1 MVYSM
6 KRIIGKILIALGML
20 IIFSILY
27 MNYKTYKSNKEM
39 IEQYKSAIDNNNIQ
53 KDEYKIGDVIGVLNI
68 PKIGIEV
75 AIKRGVSDEILD
87 TAIGH
92 FDNTS
97 MPGEYGN
104 FAVAGHRAYTKNKFF
119 SNLDKIEIGDEIN
132 ILQNRINHKYI
143 VDSIE
148 IVEPDRVDVVES
160 KDMNK
165 KEITLVTCTPKY
177 VGSHR
182 LIVKGTYVEICNKM

>member
-1 MVYSM
+1 MR
-6 KRIIGKILIALGML
+6 RIIGKLLIGLG
-20 IIFSILY
+20 ICTISSVVYI
-27 MNYKTYKSNKEM
+27 NYTTSTANKEM
-39 IEQYKSAIDNNNIQ
+39 IQQYKSAISDNEAK
-53 KDEYKIGDVIGVLNI
+53 KDEYQIGDIIGVLNI
-68 PKIGIEV
+68 PKIDIEV
-75 AIKRGVSDEILD
+75 ALKRGVSDEILD

-92 FDNTS
+92 FENTS
-97 MPGEYGN
+97 MPGENGN

-119 SNLDKIEIGDEIN
+119 SDLDKVEIGDEIN
-132 ILQNRINHKYI
+132 ILENEINHKYI

-148 IVEPDRVDVVES
+148 VVTPDRVDVVES

-182 LIVKGTYVEICNKM
+182 LIVKGTYVQ